1 MYKPVK
7 VMPYSYTNLDG
18 RVIDTN
24 ENAIGVG
31 EFENED
37 SQSYNLICKIDKNVG
52 DAVNPILSV
61 IVVNVTL
68 ESTIV
73 PPLFEIAPVT
83 LNAAILF
90 DACCFAIIV
99 PINSIAWSDA
109 ITS

>member
-31 EFENED
+31 QFENED

-52 DAVNPILSV
+52 DAVKQQAYAFLIA
-61 IVVNVTL
+61 TL
-68 ESTIV
+68 
-73 PPLFEIAPVT
+73 
-83 LNAAILF
+83 LN
-90 DACCFAIIV
+90 DSRGKYIIGE
-99 PINSIAWSDA
+99 
-109 ITS
+109 